1 MSTARL
7 RRTLTR
13 SGEVA
18 GAAFCPGRLSSGG
31 GDDDD
36 DDDDE
41 SNRVGCC
48 TDSAAAGGFAESQH
62 G

>member
-36 DDDDE
+36 DDE
-41 SNRVGCC
+41 SDRVGCC
-48 TDSAAAGGFAESQH
+48 ADSAAAGGFAESQH